1 MDSGNL
7 KIQGAEINKSSL
19 EKYFSIFSIKT
30 LFPSRDIIVVADKK
44 KKKSKNEAKEGIM
57 WTMSDDFIIEV
68 MG

>member
-1 MDSGNL
+1 M
-7 KIQGAEINKSSL
+7 

-30 LFPSRDIIVVADKK
+30 LFRDIIIVAGKK
-44 KKKSKNEAKEGIM
+44 IKSKNEAREGIM